1 MVISTFSSSLSLVI
15 YKYSYLFI
23 AASEE
28 EKKDLSQTTMLTIT
42 QINNWFINA
51 RVRTWRPM
59 LENMLENERDHQ
71 IQVSYQNILE
81 LISFN

>member
-1 MVISTFSSSLSLVI
+1 
-15 YKYSYLFI
+15 
-23 AASEE
+23 
-28 EKKDLSQTTMLTIT
+28 MLTIT

-71 IQVSYQNILE
+71 IQVSYSETFWN
-81 LISFN
+81 